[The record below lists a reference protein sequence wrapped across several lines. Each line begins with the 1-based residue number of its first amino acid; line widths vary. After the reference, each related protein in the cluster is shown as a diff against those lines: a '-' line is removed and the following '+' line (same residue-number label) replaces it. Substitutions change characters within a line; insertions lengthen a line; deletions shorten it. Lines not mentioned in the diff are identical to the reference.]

1 MNAKQKELQKWLR
14 RYGNE
19 AVKAHSRVF
28 VENVYETHSE
38 GDVIELK
45 KHESADHQVHTFQF

>member
-1 MNAKQKELQKWLR
+1 MTKLNAKQKELQKWLR

-45 KHESADHQVHTFQF
+45 NCFSALG